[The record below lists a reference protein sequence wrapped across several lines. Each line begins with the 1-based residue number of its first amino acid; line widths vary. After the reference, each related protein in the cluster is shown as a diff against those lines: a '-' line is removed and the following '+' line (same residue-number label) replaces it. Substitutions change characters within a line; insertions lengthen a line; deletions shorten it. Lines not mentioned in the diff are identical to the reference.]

1 MGSPFSVDLGEQGDD
16 EDEDDEDDEDDEA
29 GSEVASPS
37 ATRILT
43 LTLGRL

>member
-16 EDEDDEDDEDDEA
+16 EDEDGEDGA

-37 ATRILT
+37 AL
-43 LTLGRL
+43 

>member
-1 MGSPFSVDLGEQGDD
+1 MGSPFSVDLGEQADD
-16 EDEDDEDDEDDEA
+16 EDEDEEDDEA